1 MGATASF
8 DQDIHTTVKNE
19 SAKLKSK
26 GLSDEEVFTHLKAL
40 DEYEKLKGLGLSE
53 EELYTHFKAL
63 ADEKSTKPLH
73 LILVGPPGSGKGTH
87 APKLVETFGLKHLST
102 GDMLRDA
109 VKKGTPL
116 GVEAQS
122 VMNAGQLVSDQ
133 LVVGIVAEAIKQP
146 DCKNGFVL
154 DGFPRTLEQAKLLD
168 EVLAADSAKI
178 DGVLNL
184 NVADDL
190 LVKRITGRLIHM
202 ASGRSYN
209 IYFNP
214 PKVEGLDDVTG
225 EPLTKREDDTEDKLL
240 TRLGEFHSK
249 TEPILDHY
257 RAVVVD
263 IKSDDELSAISER
276 CIVAVKGLKQ

>member
-8 DQDIHTTVKNE
+8 DQDAQTNIQHE
-19 SAKLKSK
+19 SQKMKSK
-26 GLSDEEVFTHLKAL
+26 GMSDEEVFTHLKTL
-40 DEYEKLKGLGLSE
+40 EHYEKLKELGMSDD
-53 EELYTHFKAL
+53 ELYTHFKAL
-63 ADEKSTKPLH
+63 VEQKTSSKPLH

-87 APKLVETFGLKHLST
+87 APKLVEKFGLKHLST

-116 GVEAQS
+116 GLEAQS
-122 VMNAGQLVSDQ
+122 VMNEGQLVSDQ

-168 EVLAADSAKI
+168 GVLAEDSSKI

-190 LVKRITGRLIHM
+190 LVKRITGRLIHTD
-202 ASGRSYN
+202 SGRSYN

-225 EPLTKREDDTEDKLL
+225 EPLTKRGDDTEEKLL

-249 TEPILDHY
+249 TEPIMDHY
-257 RAVVVD
+257 RPVVVD
-263 IKSDDELSAISER
+263 IKADDELTAITDR
-276 CIVAVKGLKQ
+276 VLDAVAKMK